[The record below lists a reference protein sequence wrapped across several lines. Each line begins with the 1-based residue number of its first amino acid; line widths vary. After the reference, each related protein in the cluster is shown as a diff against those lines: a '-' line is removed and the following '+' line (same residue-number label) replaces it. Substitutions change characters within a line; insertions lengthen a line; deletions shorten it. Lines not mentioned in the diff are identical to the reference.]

1 MNMGVFGT
9 KTSDLKIETPLM
21 YLTKAETF
29 KLAEVENCLDEVIEM
44 SHTCYNGK
52 RSYRHDWGWS
62 TESGTKEDP
71 FCPACQLRA
80 NGWNEYIN
88 LK

>member
-1 MNMGVFGT
+1 
-9 KTSDLKIETPLM
+9 M

-29 KLAEVENCLDEVIEM
+29 RLAEVENCLTEVIEM

-52 RSYRHDWGWS
+52 RLHRHDWGWS
-62 TESGTKEDP
+62 AENGTKEDP

-88 LK
+88 L